1 MPDSGSQP
9 VDTSAKTPGMLEGVT
24 VIEIGDETAEYSGL
38 LLSGLGADV
47 VKVEPPEGSSSRHL
61 APFHEDKPDPNKS
74 LFFWAYNRGKR
85 SAVLDLKKA
94 EGKASLLRLLAS
106 ADVLLDAS
114 SGEVNKALGLD
125 RDALLAKFPKL
136 ITARMTPF
144 GDTGPWK
151 DFRGSDL
158 VHLALGGVMSNC
170 GYDPDLSGKYDV
182 PPIAP
187 QFWQAYHIA
196 GEQLVVG
203 VLAAL
208 MHRVRTGEG
217 QDVSCAVHEAV
228 SKNTELDVM
237 SWIMR
242 RAPVNRQTCR
252 HAFEKTDRTP
262 TICHT
267 KDGRWYMTG
276 MTQEESK
283 LIPFLQ
289 NHKIAMELEVKPP
302 EAGEKGRRV
311 PGSSANSA
319 RGMQL
324 IEAAQRLIRACT
336 FENVPWRE
344 AQDAGLMW
352 APLRK
357 PHESLDDE
365 HWLKRGS
372 LGDVEHPELG
382 MTLRY
387 PVSKWR
393 SDKTRWIPGR
403 RAPLLGEDTASVLAA
418 AATPRAEPQPK
429 KRNEPPQLSTRNKPF
444 ALQNIRIFDFSWF
457 LASAGGTRFLAA
469 LGAESFKVEWKA
481 HPDTRLAAMAPV
493 GGREARRTATAPL
506 QGVTDP
512 DMGGQFMNKNAGKRG
527 LSLNIRDPRGLDIAK
542 RLIQMSDVVAEGF
555 SPGVLERAGLGYN
568 VLKSL
573 RPDIIYIQ
581 QSGMGAYGTYG
592 RFRTVGP
599 VAAAFTGASEMSGLP
614 EPAMPAG
621 WGYSYLDW
629 IGAYS
634 FASAIL
640 GALYHREQTGEGQWI
655 DASQCESGL
664 FLNGVPMLDWQVN
677 HRPFRR
683 TGNRPAYQVMAPHG
697 AYRCQGVDR
706 WIAIAC
712 QSEEDWHR
720 LVNVSGKS
728 EWLRDPRFASLAG
741 RIANQDALDAAI
753 TAWTQ
758 TQDAYVCMQRLQEGG
773 VAAGVVQTAEDRVDN
788 DRQLPALDW
797 LTEITGTK
805 IGTWPVPEL
814 PMKLS
819 ATPAYVGGP
828 IDRGAPCYGEDN
840 VYILRDLLGFSDAEI
855 AKLAADNVI

>member
-1 MPDSGSQP
+1 MPKQAPKPSDESY
-9 VDTSAKTPGMLEGVT
+9 KLGMLSGVT
-24 VIEIGDETAEYSGL
+24 VVELSDPTAEYSGL
-38 LLSGLGADV
+38 LLAGMGATV
-47 VKVEPPEGSSSRHL
+47 LKIEPPSGSRSRRL
-61 APFHEDKPDPNKS
+61 PPFQDDKEDPEKS
-74 LFFWAYNRGKR
+74 LFFWTYNRGKR
-85 SAVLDLKKA
+85 SVVLDIESEA
-94 EGKASLLRLLAS
+94 GRNTLLRLLGS
-106 ADVLLDAS
+106 ADVFLHAS
-114 SGEVNKALGLD
+114 EDSLASALGLGSEEL
-125 RDALLAKFPKL
+125 RAKYPAL
-136 ITARMTPF
+136 IVARMTPF

-151 DFRGSDL
+151 DFRASDL
-158 VHLALGGVMSNC
+158 IHMALGGVMSNC

-196 GEQLVVG
+196 GEQLLVG
-203 VLAAL
+203 ILAAL
-208 MHRVRTGEG
+208 LHRSRTGEG
-217 QDVSCAVHEAV
+217 QDVTCAVHEAV

-242 RAPVNRQTCR
+242 HAPVKRQTCR
-252 HAFEKTDRTP
+252 HAFERTDRIP

-276 MTQEESK
+276 MSQDETK
-283 LIPFLQ
+283 LIPFL
-289 NHKIAMELEVKPP
+289 HGYDVARELEVQIGEK
-302 EAGEKGRRV
+302 EKGRRV

-324 IEAAQRLIRACT
+324 IEAVQRLIRAFT
-336 FENVPWRE
+336 FENVPWHE
-344 AQDAGLMW
+344 AQEVGLLW

-357 PHESLDDE
+357 PHENLTDP

-372 LGDVEHPELG
+372 LADVDHPALG
-382 MTLRY
+382 SALRY

-393 SDKTRWIPGR
+393 SDKTRWVHDRP
-403 RAPLLGEDTASVLAA
+403 APLLGADTADVLGKIAERVNPEPIRRQGDDGAA
-418 AATPRAEPQPK
+418 VLS
-429 KRNEPPQLSTRNKPF
+429 KRGRPF
-444 ALQNIRIFDFSWF
+444 ALQNIRILDFSWF

-493 GGREARRTATAPL
+493 GGREARRLAVAPM

-512 DMGGQFMNKNAGKRG
+512 DMGGQFLNKNSGKRG
-527 LSLNIRDPRGLDIAK
+527 LSLNIRDPRGLEIAK
-542 RLIQMSDVVAEGF
+542 KLVQMSDIVAEGF
-555 SPGVLERAGLGYN
+555 SPGVLDRAGLGYD
-568 VLKSL
+568 VMKSI

-640 GALYHREQTGEGQWI
+640 GALHHRDRTGEGQWI

-664 FLNGVPMLDWQVN
+664 FLNGVAMLDWQVN
-677 HRPFRR
+677 HRSFRR
-683 TGNRPAYQVMAPHG
+683 SGNRPPWEKMAPHG
-697 AYRCQGVDR
+697 AYCCAGEDR

-712 QSEEDWHR
+712 QNDADWRR
-720 LVNVSGKS
+720 LTEVSGHA
-728 EWLRDPRFASLAG
+728 EWLGDARFSTIDG
-741 RIANQDALDAAI
+741 RIANQDALDAAVNE
-753 TAWTQ
+753 WTK
-758 TQDAYVCMQRLQEGG
+758 TQEAYACMNLLQKAGI
-773 VAAGVVQTAEDRVDN
+773 AAGVVQTAEDRCDH
-788 DRQLPALDW
+788 DPQLSALEW
-797 LTEITGTK
+797 LAEITGTK

-814 PMKLS
+814 PVKLS
-819 ATPAYVGGP
+819 ATPSYIGGP
-828 IDRGAPCYGEDN
+828 FDRGAPCYGEDN
-840 VYILRDLLGFSDAEI
+840 TYILRDLLGYSDKDI
-855 AKLAADNVI
+855 AKFAAEEVI